1 MSDREQAIADFKATM
16 ELEETLKGLVER
28 LAKLGPDTVM
38 IAWELNGEVDLITVP
53 HSRLLAKSYADAL
66 YDVMWKSDED
76 EDAGDTADDLE

>member
-66 YDVMWKSDED
+66 YDVMWKRE
-76 EDAGDTADDLE
+76 ENDTDDTTDDLE